1 MWSSG
6 FGGIWVTLFSWT
18 VGGGELASPNG
29 QDWRPRFGDAPRGDT
44 GAVGAEERSAEDE
57 P

>member
-1 MWSSG
+1 MQ
-6 FGGIWVTLFSWT
+6 FGVWGHLGDVIQLDSRR
-18 VGGGELASPNG
+18 GELASPNG
-29 QDWRPRFGDAPRGDT
+29 QDWRPRFGDAPRDDT

>member
-1 MWSSG
+1 M
-6 FGGIWVTLFSWT
+6 TLFSWT